1 MCGTGVGTLV
11 LPPLVELAILHLGWR
26 GAMRALAALCLA
38 SVSCGAVMFPAP
50 APEPAPEETQESEG
64 AGAGQQQEV
73 GQGRKECRGARW
85 LLSLVV
91 GADLATSPALALF
104 CCCSLGD
111 FLATMSL
118 YIPYTHLPDMA
129 IARGVPPARAA
140 FLISAAG
147 ICSTVGRV
155 VAGLLCD
162 QVLYCTAL
170 YCTELYCT
178 ICCVPRDTSTR

>member
-1 MCGTGVGTLV
+1 MVG
-11 LPPLVELAILHLGWR
+11 
-26 GAMRALAALCLA
+26 
-38 SVSCGAVMFPAP
+38 
-50 APEPAPEETQESEG
+50 ES
-64 AGAGQQQEV
+64 
-73 GQGRKECRGARW
+73 
-85 LLSLVV
+85 
-91 GADLATSPALALF
+91 LATSPTLF
-104 CCCSLGD
+104 LFFTVMLGD

-162 QVLYCTAL
+162 QVLYCTSTVL
-170 YCTELYCT
+170 YCNVLYL
-178 ICCVPRDTSTR
+178 PRATSTR